1 MSTPNNYYTLAP
13 VPVDASVPA
22 ATTIS
27 LAING
32 VVVVLSQ
39 NEHKNAQD
47 LWWHI
52 LDTTYGMTRP
62 KPGGVGVDDMAAFIR
77 DAVPLPCGK
86 K

>member
-1 MSTPNNYYTLAP
+1 MSTPNNYSTFAP
-13 VPVDASVPA
+13 VSVSASVPA

-32 VVVVLSQ
+32 VVVVLFP
-39 NEHKNAQD
+39 NEHNNAQD